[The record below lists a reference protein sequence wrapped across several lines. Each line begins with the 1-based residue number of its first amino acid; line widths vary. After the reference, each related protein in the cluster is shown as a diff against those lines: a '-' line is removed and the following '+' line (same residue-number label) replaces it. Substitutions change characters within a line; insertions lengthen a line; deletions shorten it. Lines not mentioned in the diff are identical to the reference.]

1 MAQSHRGM
9 HQRGFMLAA
18 FYFLNPEEESPMSR
32 SISRMCKAIAPS
44 VTLSIDAKA
53 KNMKQ
58 QGLDVVGFGA
68 GEPDFPTP
76 KHICDA
82 AKEAIDLGITR
93 YTPSE
98 GTLTLRT
105 AICEKLKRDNGLTY
119 TPGEIIVSG
128 GAKHSL
134 FTIFQAILDA
144 GDEVLISIPCW
155 VSYPEMVRMAGGV
168 PVFVETAEEDCFIPS
183 KAALQ
188 AKITSRT
195 KAIVITSPSNP
206 NGCVWPSE
214 ALEYTAELAKEHD
227 FYIISDE
234 IYEKLLYD
242 GLTHLSIASLSDD
255 AKSRTF
261 VVNGLSKAY
270 AMTGWR
276 IGYVAGPIDV
286 IKAMANF
293 QSQATSN
300 PNSIAQHAGVTA
312 LLGDQGCV
320 FEMAKEFERR
330 RDYMVERINSIPSL
344 SCKKPAGAFY
354 VMLNI
359 KKLIGSKFDGKT
371 IEGSMDF
378 ADLMLTEEKVAVVP
392 GVAFEA
398 EGYCR
403 LSYAVS
409 LADIQK
415 GLDRIE
421 HFISLLEASV

>member
-1 MAQSHRGM
+1 
-9 HQRGFMLAA
+9 
-18 FYFLNPEEESPMSR
+18 MSR

-53 KNMKQ
+53 KDMKQ
-58 QGLDVVGFGA
+58 QGQDVVGFGA
-68 GEPDFPTP
+68 GEPDFQTP
-76 KHICDA
+76 QHICDA
-82 AKEAIDLGITR
+82 AKEALALGMTR

-98 GTLTLRT
+98 GTLALRK
-105 AICEKLKRDNGLTY
+105 AICEKFKRDNGLIY
-119 TPGEIIVSG
+119 TPSEILVSG

-134 FTIFQAILDA
+134 FTIFQAILDD
-144 GDEVLISIPCW
+144 GDEVLIPTPCW

-168 PVFVETAEEDCFIPS
+168 PVYVQTTEENNFVPTGAAIAE
-183 KAALQ
+183 
-188 AKITSRT
+188 KITART

-206 NGCVWPSE
+206 NGCVWSVE
-214 ALEYTAELAKEHD
+214 DLQNVAKLAKEHD
-227 FYIISDE
+227 FYIVSDE

-242 GLTHLSIASLSDD
+242 GRTHVSITSLSDD
-255 AKSRTF
+255 AKARTF

-276 IGYVAGPIDV
+276 IGYAAGPQDV
-286 IKAMANF
+286 IKAMGNF

-312 LLGDQGCV
+312 LLGDQNCV
-320 FEMAKEFERR
+320 AEMAAEFERR
-330 RDYMVERINSIPSL
+330 RDYMVERINSIFGL
-344 SCKKPAGAFY
+344 SCIKPAGAFY
-354 VMLNI
+354 VMMNI
-359 KKLIGSKFDGKT
+359 SKIIGKSYQGREIK
-371 IEGSMDF
+371 GSMDF
-378 ADLMLTEEKVAVVP
+378 ADLLLTEEKVALVP

-409 LADIQK
+409 LSDIKK

-421 HFISLLEASV
+421 SFVLNLHSPH

>member
-1 MAQSHRGM
+1 
-9 HQRGFMLAA
+9 
-18 FYFLNPEEESPMSR
+18 MSR

-53 KNMKQ
+53 KDMKQ

-68 GEPDFPTP
+68 GEPDFSTP
-76 KHICDA
+76 SHICDA
-82 AKEAIDLGITR
+82 ARDAITQGMTR

-98 GTLTLRT
+98 GTLALRK
-105 AICEKLKRDNGLTY
+105 AICQKLQRDNGLTY

-128 GAKHSL
+128 GAKHTL
-134 FTIFQAILDA
+134 FTIFQAILDD
-144 GDEVLISIPCW
+144 GDEVLIPTPCW

-168 PVFVETAEEDCFIPS
+168 PVFVKTNEEEDFVPTR
-183 KAALQ
+183 AALEE
-188 AKITSRT
+188 KITSRT
-195 KAIVITSPSNP
+195 KAIIITSPSNP
-206 NGCVWPSE
+206 NGSVWSHE
-214 ALEYTAELAKEHD
+214 ALAITAGLAKEHD
-227 FYIISDE
+227 FFIVSDE

-242 GLTHLSIASLSDD
+242 GRKHVSIASLSED

-276 IGYVAGPIDV
+276 IGYAAGPQDV
-286 IKAMANF
+286 IRAMGNF

-320 FEMAKEFERR
+320 TEMAAEFEHRR
-330 RDYMVERINSIPSL
+330 NYMVEHIGWIPGL

-354 VMLNI
+354 VMLNMS
-359 KKLIGSKFDGKT
+359 KLIGHKYKGREIT
-371 IEGSMDF
+371 GSMAF
-378 ADLMLTEEKVAVVP
+378 AELLLTEEQVAVVP

-409 LADIQK
+409 LDDIKK

-421 HFISLLEASV
+421 RFVSMLEPPV

>member
-1 MAQSHRGM
+1 M
-9 HQRGFMLAA
+9 
-18 FYFLNPEEESPMSR
+18 PR

-53 KNMKQ
+53 KDMKQ

-76 KHICDA
+76 RHICDA
-82 AKEAIDLGITR
+82 AREAIDLGLTR

-98 GTLTLRT
+98 GTLALRK
-105 AICEKLKRDNGLTY
+105 AICQKLQRDNGLAY

-134 FTIFQAILDA
+134 FTIFQAILDE
-144 GDEVLISIPCW
+144 GDEVLIPTPCW
-155 VSYPEMVRMAGGV
+155 ESYPEMVRMAGGV
-168 PVFVETAEEDCFIPS
+168 PVFVQTSEEADFIPAR
-183 KAALQ
+183 AAL
-188 AKITSRT
+188 AEKITSRT

-206 NGCVWPSE
+206 NGSVWPRE
-214 ALEYTAELAKEHD
+214 ALADAAGLAKEHD
-227 FYIISDE
+227 FFIVSDE
-234 IYEKLLYD
+234 IYERLLYD
-242 GLTHLSIASLSDD
+242 GRKHVSIASLSDD
-255 AKSRTF
+255 AKARTF
-261 VVNGLSKAY
+261 VVNGLSKSY

-276 IGYVAGPIDV
+276 IGYCAGPLDV
-286 IKAMANF
+286 IKAMGNF

-312 LLGDQGCV
+312 LTADQKCV
-320 FEMAKEFERR
+320 ADMAAEFEHRR
-330 RDYMVERINSIPSL
+330 NYMVEHIGWIPGL

-354 VMLNI
+354 VMLNMSR
-359 KKLIGSKFDGKT
+359 LIGRRYKDREIT
-371 IEGSMDF
+371 GSMDF
-378 ADLMLTEEKVAVVP
+378 AELLLTEEKVAVVP

-409 LADIQK
+409 LDDIKK

-421 HFISLLEASV
+421 HFVSLLETTN

>member
-1 MAQSHRGM
+1 
-9 HQRGFMLAA
+9 
-18 FYFLNPEEESPMSR
+18 MSR
-32 SISRMCKAIAPS
+32 SISRKCKAIAPS

-53 KNMKQ
+53 KDMKQ

-82 AKEAIDLGITR
+82 AREAIALGLTR

-98 GTLTLRT
+98 GTLALRK
-105 AICEKLKRDNGLTY
+105 AICQKLQRDNGLTY
-119 TPGEIIVSG
+119 TPGEVIVSG

-134 FTIFQAILDA
+134 FTIFQAILDD
-144 GDEVLISIPCW
+144 GDEVLIPTPCW

-168 PVFVETAEEDCFIPS
+168 PVFVQTSEDADFVPT

-188 AKITSRT
+188 EKITSRT

-206 NGCVWPSE
+206 NGSVWSRQ
-214 ALEYTAELAKEHD
+214 ALTNAADLAKEHD
-227 FYIISDE
+227 FFIVSDE
-234 IYEKLLYD
+234 IYENLLYD
-242 GLTHLSIASLSDD
+242 GRKHVSIASLSDD
-255 AKSRTF
+255 AKARTF
-261 VVNGLSKAY
+261 VVNGLSKSY

-276 IGYVAGPIDV
+276 IGYCAGPLEV
-286 IKAMANF
+286 IKAMGNF

-312 LLGDQGCV
+312 LLSDQSCV
-320 FEMAKEFERR
+320 KEMAAEFEHRR
-330 RDYMVERINSIPSL
+330 NYMVEHIGWIPGL

-354 VMLNI
+354 VMLNM
-359 KKLIGSKFDGKT
+359 KRLIGCKYKDREIT
-371 IEGSMDF
+371 GSMDF
-378 ADLMLTEEKVAVVP
+378 AELLLTQEKVAVVP

-409 LADIQK
+409 LDDIKK

-421 HFISLLEASV
+421 HFVSLLEPSN